1 MGYRLRM
8 TLAFGLLALASVVFL
23 TSLFLWSSYREFRA
37 DRVEMIGR
45 MSECL
50 AGNVYWDMRALDPA
64 RVEDS
69 LARFVRGLAGAG
81 PVTVAVLDANGRL
94 YASTAERAGKQ
105 TGTQAFALDPTY
117 GPLVERLPPTRTSVT
132 REEKDRFLT
141 GTTVERDGER
151 MGAVVVDY
159 PLSSL
164 ERHFRDLFGLAAVY
178 SVLLL
183 AILLAIGWALG
194 RAMMAPVLR
203 LRECMRRVGQ
213 GDLEVRCEG
222 VHGHDEL
229 GELARGLEEMVSG
242 LREKRQME
250 QEMLRSER
258 LAAVGQMA
266 AGVAHEINNP
276 LGGMLNAI
284 NTFRRHGSDP
294 TVAERTLDLLQR
306 GLVQIQQTVHALL
319 VEARVQ
325 DRPLAEE
332 DLEDVRTL
340 VQADAGG
347 KGVRLEWDCRL
358 GGATALPSAPVRHV
372 LINLLLNA
380 IRAAPEGGRVRA
392 SCAVSDDRLRLRVAD
407 DGPGLPPAV
416 RARLF
421 EPQPS
426 ASGGHGFGLW
436 VTHQTVKRLGG
447 QIEARDGAPGTVFE
461 VVLPATI
468 PETTP

>member
-1 MGYRLRM
+1 AIRHEWHSSDFYILRATIDAEM
-8 TLAFGLLALASVVFL
+8 LSEQILTAGLPPSDDVFL
-23 TSLFLWSSYREFRA
+23 VNREGVLQTSSRRYGAALS
-37 DRVEMIGR
+37 R
-45 MSECL
+45 MPL
-50 AGNVYWDMRALDPA
+50 AIPPYSPGVQILEQ
-64 RVEDS
+64 ED
-69 LARFVRGLAGAG
+69 
-81 PVTVAVLDANGRL
+81 
-94 YASTAERAGKQ
+94 EH
-105 TGTQAFALDPTY
+105 
-117 GPLVERLPPTRTSVT
+117 
-132 REEKDRFLT
+132 
-141 GTTVERDGER
+141 GER
-151 MGAVVVDY
+151 VFLAYSYVE
-159 PLSSL
+159 SSPFVL
-164 ERHFRDLFGLAAVY
+164 MYLKPVG
-178 SVLLL
+178 SVL
-183 AILLAIGWALG
+183 GMW
-194 RAMMAPVLR
+194 
-203 LRECMRRVGQ
+203 
-213 GDLEVRCEG
+213 
-222 VHGHDEL
+222 
-229 GELARGLEEMVSG
+229 VS
-242 LREKRQME
+242 
-250 QEMLRSER
+250 LRSELLGFLAVSGALILGVVLWGSGLFVDSLRRENRRRAALMHQVEYTNKLASIGR
-258 LAAVGQMA
+258 LA

-294 TVAERTLDLLQR
+294 AVAERTLDLLQR